1 VTERSSE
8 RRELRR
14 VPIAEAAEILGISKD
29 AVRMRIRRGTLR
41 SEKTNDRVFVWL
53 DLKEH
58 ADQDTVHF
66 GVQGEPN
73 RELIDELRD
82 RVRSLEEANRENRRI
97 IAALTQRI
105 PELEVS
111 REQVLPPEP
120 PEAAET
126 AAERDSQEEARPAAG
141 AAQEPS
147 ELHPEQKQ
155 GDWAGRWSQ
164 SIIPLTIVVVLAV
177 IGVVVFVLSVLGG

>member
-1 VTERSSE
+1 
-8 RRELRR
+8 
-14 VPIAEAAEILGISKD
+14 
-29 AVRMRIRRGTLR
+29 MRIRRGTLR
-41 SEKTNDRVFVWL
+41 SEKTNDRVYVWL
-53 DLKEH
+53 DPDER
-58 ADQDTVHF
+58 ADQHTVHH
-66 GVQGEPN
+66 GGQGEPY

-82 RVRSLEEANRENRRI
+82 RVRSLEEVNRENRRI

-111 REQVLPPEP
+111 REQVLAPEP
-120 PEAAET
+120 PEAPET

-155 GDWAGRWSQ
+155 GDREGRWSQ
-164 SIIPLTIVVVLAV
+164 SIIPLAIVVVLAV

>member
-1 VTERSSE
+1 
-8 RRELRR
+8 
-14 VPIAEAAEILGISKD
+14 
-29 AVRMRIRRGTLR
+29 MRIRRGTLR